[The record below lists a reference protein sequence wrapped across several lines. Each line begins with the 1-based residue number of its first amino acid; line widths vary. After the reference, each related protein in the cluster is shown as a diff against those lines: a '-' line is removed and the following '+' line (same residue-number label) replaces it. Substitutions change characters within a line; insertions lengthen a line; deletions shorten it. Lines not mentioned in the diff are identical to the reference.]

1 MAINIFGDA
10 FNNVL
15 TAGSNADHNIFG
27 LGGNDTLTGLGG
39 NDLLD
44 GGTGADSM
52 AGGTGN
58 DVYIVDNVF
67 DNVTE
72 NFFAGTDR
80 VESSISWSLAGDVWV
95 ENLTLTGVGNNN
107 ATGNGLN
114 NVLKG
119 NSGSNVINGGAGAD
133 TMEGGAGNDS
143 YHVDNAGDTIVE
155 GVGAGTEWVY
165 STVTH
170 TLSANVENLDLDGV
184 AAINGYGNELAN
196 TIWGNDA
203 NNVLDGKAGVDTM
216 AGRLG
221 DDSYYVDSSLD
232 VASELAGQG
241 TDKVF
246 SRAASYT
253 LGSNVENMKLLDQSF
268 VILPNGL
275 IGLLPAGVN
284 GTGNALANVM
294 DGNAVANVLSG
305 LGGNDTMSG
314 LGGNDTLD
322 GGTGVDTMFGGTGND
337 IFIADSGAD
346 SANELFGEGIDQVNA
361 SASYTITD
369 VDVENLML
377 TGIGNISG
385 VGNAAVNVITGN
397 AGNNYIDGMAGADT
411 MQGGLGSDTYIVDN
425 LFDNVVEAAGA
436 GTDWVYAS
444 VTETLTDVDV
454 ENLVLTGAGANSG
467 TGNAS
472 ANQLH
477 GNASANVLMGLA
489 GNDSI
494 FANSGNDTVQ
504 GGTGSDTLHGDL
516 GNDTLRA
523 VDNVFFVDDF
533 AEDRFVFDTALN
545 AFTNVDLIDKANFTA
560 AGGEGV
566 DDDIQLDNDI
576 FTALLSAGG
585 TNLGQLGAGFYFEG
599 AGLSG
604 NGAFDPIGIYNNT
617 TTGQLFYNSS
627 FGVAGDSVL
636 FAVVN
641 VAGVAGGSAI
651 LSPEEFELI
660 G

>member
-52 AGGTGN
+52 AGGAGN
-58 DVYIVDNVF
+58 DVYIVDNVL

-95 ENLTLTGVGNNN
+95 ENLTLTGVGNNS

-133 TMEGGAGNDS
+133 TMEGGAGSDS
-143 YHVDNAGDTIVE
+143 YYVDNAGDTIIE

-196 TIWGNDA
+196 TMYGNNA
-203 NNVLDGKAGVDTM
+203 NNVLDGKSGADSMHGQ
-216 AGRLG
+216 GG

-232 VASELAGQG
+232 VVVEGIGAG
-241 TDKVF
+241 TDKVY

-253 LGSNVENMKLLDQSF
+253 LSSNVENMKLLEQSF
-268 VILPNGL
+268 VILPSGL
-275 IGLLPAGVN
+275 VALLPAGIN
-284 GTGNALANVM
+284 GTGNGLANVM

-305 LGGNDTMSG
+305 MGGNDTMSG

-322 GGTGVDTMFGGTGND
+322 GGTGNDTMNGGLGND
-337 IFIADSGAD
+337 TFVVD
-346 SANELFGEGIDQVNA
+346 SALDVASELAGEGTDLVQA
-361 SASYTITD
+361 SVSYTISD
-369 VDVENLML
+369 VDVENLTL

-385 VGNAAVNVITGN
+385 VGNAVANTITGN
-397 AGNNYIDGMAGADT
+397 AGSNYIDGMAGGDT
-411 MQGGLGSDTYIVDN
+411 MQGGLGNDTYVVDN
-425 LFDNVVEAAGA
+425 IFDNTIEAAGA

-444 VTETLTDVDV
+444 ISETLSANV
-454 ENLVLTGAGANSG
+454 ENLVLTGVGATSG

-472 ANQLH
+472 DNQIH
-477 GNASANVLMGLA
+477 GNSAANVLMGLA

-504 GGTGSDTLHGDL
+504 GGTGSDTIHGDL

-576 FTALLSAGG
+576 FTALLSAAG
-585 TNLGQLGAGFYFEG
+585 TNLGTLGAGFYFEG

-604 NGAFDPIGIYNNT
+604 SGAFDPIGIYNNT
-617 TTGQLFYNSS
+617 TTGQLFYNPT

-641 VAGVAGGSAI
+641 VAGVPGGSAI
-651 LSPEEFELI
+651 LAPEEFELI

>member
-15 TAGSNADHNIFG
+15 TAGSNADHNIYG

-44 GGTGADSM
+44 GGTGADAM

-58 DVYIVDNVF
+58 DVYIVDNVG
-67 DNVTE
+67 DNITE

-80 VESSISWSLAGDVWV
+80 VEASISWSLAPDIWV
-95 ENLTLTGVGNNN
+95 ENLTLTGAASIN
-107 ATGNGLN
+107 ATGNTLN

-133 TMEGGAGNDS
+133 TMEGGLGNDS

-170 TLSANVENLDLDGV
+170 TLSANVENLDLDGA

-196 TIWGNDA
+196 TMYGNNA
-203 NNVLDGKAGVDTM
+203 NNVLDGKAGADTM
-216 AGRLG
+216 YGQSG

-232 VASELAGQG
+232 VASEGVGAG

-246 SRAASYT
+246 SRAANFT

-284 GTGNALANVM
+284 GTGNSLANVM
-294 DGNAVANVLSG
+294 DGNAVANSLRG
-305 LGGNDTMSG
+305 MAGNDTISG

-322 GGTGVDTMFGGTGND
+322 GGTGNDTMMGGLGND
-337 IFIADSGAD
+337 TIVVD
-346 SANELFGEGIDQVNA
+346 SALDVASELAGEGTDLVQA
-361 SASYTITD
+361 SVSYTISD
-369 VDVENLML
+369 VDVENLTL
-377 TGIGNISG
+377 TGVGNISG
-385 VGNAAVNVITGN
+385 TGNAVANTITGN
-397 AGNNYIDGMAGADT
+397 AGSNYINGMAGGDT
-411 MQGGLGSDTYIVDN
+411 MQGGLGNDTYVVDN
-425 LFDNVVEAAGA
+425 IFDTVIEAVGA

-444 VTETLTDVDV
+444 ITETLSANV
-454 ENLVLTGAGANSG
+454 ENLVLTGAAAING

-472 ANQLH
+472 DNQLH
-477 GNASANVLMGLA
+477 GNSAANVLMGLA

-504 GGTGSDTLHGDL
+504 GGTGSDTIHGDL

-523 VDNVFFVDDF
+523 VDNVFFADDF

-545 AFTNVDLIDKANFTA
+545 AVTNVDLIDKANFTA

-566 DDDIQLDNDI
+566 DDDIHLDNDI
-576 FTALLSAGG
+576 FTALLSVGG
-585 TNLGQLGAGFYFEG
+585 TNLGQLGAGYYFEG
-599 AGLSG
+599 AGLTG